1 MSKATPVYA
10 KAFTWVDVETTG
22 LDPAVAEILE
32 IAIVRVSPD
41 GSEAT
46 FHSKVKPDHIE
57 TAHPKALEVNGY
69 TEEAWADAP
78 TQSEVWNKIVRLGLF
93 EDCIIA
99 GQNVRFDVGFIEK
112 ALHDHVEKAPRIGY
126 HLYDTVTLAIEHLAP
141 LGIESVSLTK
151 DNGVCAFLGIPIEGA
166 HTAMG
171 DIRMTME
178 VDRKLRRANWLQ
190 RMWWKFRAR
199 RLRG

>member
-10 KAFTWVDVETTG
+10 KAFAWVDVETTG
-22 LDPAVAEILE
+22 LDPTVAEILE
-32 IAIVRVSPD
+32 IAIVRVALD
-41 GSEAT
+41 GSEKT
-46 FHSKVKPDHIE
+46 FHSKIKPDYIE
-57 TAHPKALEVNGY
+57 KAHPKALEVNGY

-78 TQSEVWNKIVRLGLF
+78 SQSEVWNKIVRLGLLA
-93 EDCIIA
+93 DCIIA
-99 GQNVRFDVGFIEK
+99 GQNVRFDVGFIEA
-112 ALHDHVEKAPRIGY
+112 ALAEYVESKPRIGY

-141 LGIESVSLTK
+141 LGIESVSLTSP
-151 DNGVCAFLGIPIEGA
+151 NGVCVFLGIPIEGA

-178 VDRKLRRANWLQ
+178 VDRRLRRSTWLH

-199 RLRG
+199 HLRG